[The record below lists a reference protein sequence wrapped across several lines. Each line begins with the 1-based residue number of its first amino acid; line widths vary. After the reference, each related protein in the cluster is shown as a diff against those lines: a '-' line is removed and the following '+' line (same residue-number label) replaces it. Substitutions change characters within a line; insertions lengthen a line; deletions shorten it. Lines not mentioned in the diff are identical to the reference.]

1 MLEAPAQRALDL
13 TPALKQIT
21 SSLDA
26 MDHRSAK
33 GLGGL
38 LHQLVNQQQTNVTTV
53 LGDSKTSP
61 LAVAFD

>member
-1 MLEAPAQRALDL
+1 
-13 TPALKQIT
+13 
-21 SSLDA
+21 